1 MKEHITEKYK
11 KGRSK
16 RNRIARKIEN
26 IDNGG
31 KIWELKRKLEKKV
44 QTPYSITYNKGIKL
58 ENRPDIYKRGIHKI
72 L

>member
-1 MKEHITEKYK
+1 MKEHVTEKYK
-11 KGRSK
+11 ES
-16 RNRIARKIEN
+16 IARKIKEN

-31 KIWELKRKLEKKV
+31 KICELKRKLEKKV
-44 QTPYSITYNKGIKL
+44 QTPYSITYNKGIEL